1 VAGDAVYGDVH
12 LYLGEAKGSGTQEWL
27 GALDTIEKLQP
38 RAVVAG
44 HKRDG
49 DADSPDDIGRTRRYI
64 EDFRAAAGKARSFTD
79 LYQAMV
85 ALYPSRVN
93 RGVLWNSA
101 RSFMS

>member
-1 VAGDAVYGDVH
+1 MKYSVYVAPPKPVSD
-12 LYLGEAKGSGTQEWL
+12 
-27 GALDTIEKLQP
+27 
-38 RAVVAG
+38 
-44 HKRDG
+44 
-49 DADSPDDIGRTRRYI
+49 DSPPG
-64 EDFRAAAGKARSFTD
+64 APAGKARSFTD